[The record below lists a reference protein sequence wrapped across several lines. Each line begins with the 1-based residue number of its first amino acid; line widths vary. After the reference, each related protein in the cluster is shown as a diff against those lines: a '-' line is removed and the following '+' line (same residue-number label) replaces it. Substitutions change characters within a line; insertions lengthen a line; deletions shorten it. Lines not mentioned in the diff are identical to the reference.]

1 VYRHSG
7 VCCIKQGI
15 NVLTSIDD
23 DAFFR
28 FLEQS
33 VYHLLSEQRLVYYL
47 QIGRETL
54 WPGGKFMTAA
64 PLPTEEQQLALR
76 IQAERK
82 LALAMPGTI
91 PFSSLLE
98 AVTCS

>member
-1 VYRHSG
+1 M
-7 VCCIKQGI
+7 
-15 NVLTSIDD
+15 LTSKRNGCRNYEMDHTLTVLS
-23 DAFFR
+23 R

-33 VYHLLSEQRLVYYL
+33 VHHLLSEQRLVYYL

-64 PLPTEEQQLALR
+64 PPPTEEEQLALR

-82 LALAMPGTI
+82 LVLAMPGTDI
-91 PFSSLLE
+91 TDLSDL
-98 AVTCS
+98 